1 MWTPENRPR
10 YNRDKLRYPSD
21 LTDEEWSHIEPLIPP
36 AKHGGRDREVDVREG
51 GQPTFIGAPSEVLNF
66 FSVRRLGE
74 VFDRTDEFGAEC
86 WRARFEATAN
96 ALIWEPPDS

>member
-1 MWTPENRPR
+1 MVTHTLANVTEFC
-10 YNRDKLRYPSD
+10 DKV
-21 LTDEEWSHIEPLIPP
+21 ICM
-36 AKHGGRDREVDVREG
+36 GRG

-74 VFDRTDEFGAEC
+74 VFYRTDEFGAEC